1 MNLAPDYLKK
11 RRTKQHIIH
20 QIKEAAPVFLI
31 VCVVFAIPLTFYN
44 FNTSQE
50 ATSMTTASAE
60 MVSAIDPTG
69 KDLTAMT
76 AQIKETKVLLA
87 VLEGKQE
94 ELKKGVILRVG
105 QVWHNES
112 SNDNNPFE
120 KKDSPVTYEITALK
134 DGYVEYKFIMEGKG
148 FSMQSETIRCFTEYS
163 AGTLI
168 SE

>member
-1 MNLAPDYLKK
+1 MLF
-11 RRTKQHIIH
+11 R
-20 QIKEAAPVFLI
+20 
-31 VCVVFAIPLTFYN
+31 
-44 FNTSQE
+44 S
-50 ATSMTTASAE
+50 
-60 MVSAIDPTG
+60 
-69 KDLTAMT
+69 
-76 AQIKETKVLLA
+76 LA
-87 VLEGKQE
+87 VLEGKHE

-148 FSMQSETIRCFTEYS
+148 FSMQSETIRRLTEYS
-163 AGTLI
+163 ADTLV